1 MATARKRPRP
11 EESTENVAECLFT
24 VIHPD
29 PNDKEKKTK
38 RRRGGSEDRPAP
50 PPKIHLQV
58 SPFSP
63 IGKFNAKVNTMD
75 RHYQIAPYAKWMD
88 MTRYNSFVLNS
99 VKYHS
104 EGFVFV
110 ANDNTIERQKNPGES
125 RQPRKKSGDDWVS
138 RILEIRAADEHHVY
152 ARVSWMY
159 WPDEL
164 PAGMTEGKRVIKG
177 SVTIRP
183 PGSTVWS
190 GLAGLLF
197 YRQLY
202 HGNNE
207 LIASNH
213 MDVINVASVTASAT
227 VHHWDE
233 TNEEEVQPALY
244 WRQAFDLRTMDLSSV
259 EEHCRC
265 NRPENPDKKLTRC
278 TNEECRKWLHHDC
291 LVHEALLRTF
301 GRLGTTKPHK
311 PTPVKDEQDNE
322 TGRRPLS
329 PSEFGAAPTAEP
341 SIGVKP
347 EEQYTVKIANIENV
361 LPIIK
366 AERAGQAPEP
376 KKKGRGRKSDAQK
389 AEPYE
394 GYLFVIIRS
403 HVSPPVVEIT
413 DLREAVTGGVK
424 EWTEPLDCLV
434 CGQQIH
440 Y

>member
-11 EESTENVAECLFT
+11 EESTENVAECPFT

-29 PNDKEKKTK
+29 PNEKEKKTK

-63 IGKFNAKVNTMD
+63 IGKFNAKDNTMD
-75 RHYQIAPYAKWMD
+75 RHYQIAPFAKWMD
-88 MTRYNSFVLNS
+88 MTRYNSFVLNG

-104 EGFVFV
+104 EGFVLV

-125 RQPRKKSGDDWVS
+125 RQPRQKSDDDWVA

-152 ARVSWMY
+152 ARVYWMY

-164 PAGMTEGKRVIKG
+164 PAGTTEGKRVIKG
-177 SVTIRP
+177 
-183 PGSTVWS
+183 
-190 GLAGLLF
+190 
-197 YRQLY
+197 RQPY

-213 MDVINVASVTASAT
+213 MDVINVTSVTASAT
-227 VHHWDE
+227 VHQWVE
-233 TNEEEVQPALY
+233 TNEDELQPALY
-244 WRQAFDLRTMDLSSV
+244 WRQAFDVRSMDLSSA

-265 NRPENPDKKLTRC
+265 NRPENPDKKLTCC
-278 TNEECRKWLHHDC
+278 TNEECGKWLHHDC

-301 GRLGTTKPHK
+301 ARLGTNKPLK

-322 TGRRPLS
+322 TGRLPLS

-341 SIGVKP
+341 SIDVKP
-347 EEQYTVKIANIENV
+347 EEQNTVKMADVENV

-366 AERAGQAPEP
+366 A
-376 KKKGRGRKSDAQK
+376 K
-389 AEPYE
+389 PYE
-394 GYLFVIIRS
+394 GYFSAIIRS
-403 HVSPPVVEIT
+403 DVSPLVVEIT
-413 DLREAVTGGVK
+413 DLREEVTGGLK

-440 Y
+440 